1 MVQKPMPTPVPQ
13 PTEPAQPNP
22 VSTVSSV
29 EAILRIGGIACAGML
44 LVLTISGI
52 AVARARNAARRRQRQ
67 SLQTSADQGCIEVYD
82 AERGEDGIIRV
93 PLQNRAVGELIYLG
107 SGKDC
112 DVLLDTG
119 KATSDTEVMAVLKL
133 TPAGPLIE
141 SRAHQLTFEGQPVLQ
156 HLLFDGDVLHLDRFV
171 LYYHNFFRPRPSL
184 AEAFIA

>member
-1 MVQKPMPTPVPQ
+1 M
-13 PTEPAQPNP
+13 EPAQPNP

-119 KATSDTEVMAVLKL
+119 KATSDADVMAVLKL
-133 TPAGPLIE
+133 TPTGPLIE
-141 SRAHQLTFEGQPVLQ
+141 SRAHQIIFEGQPVLQ